1 MPQSQRLSRRA
12 LLRATAAAAAFSG
25 LGAPHVFAQAAQV
38 PVRFTLNLPRN
49 GTNSPF
55 IHAMEKG
62 YYAQEGIR
70 IVSMDPASG
79 ADAMQ
84 RVASETYDLGFGDLP
99 ALAEWHLRNPD
110 STPLGIFNV
119 YRSTPAAIVS
129 WKSAK
134 IEKPADLV
142 GRTVGGP
149 LTDNAFR
156 LFPVF
161 FRANGLD
168 PKTVKFNNMDLR
180 LREAVFMRREVDA
193 ITGFDSTIWLNLRG
207 LGVKFEDISIMLY
220 SRHGLD
226 LYSNTVVVS
235 RKFLRE
241 NEAALPGFL
250 RATLKGWRDAAAD
263 PAAVTE
269 SLFKADGLINKDI
282 ERDRL
287 KWVLENQVM
296 GPETARH
303 GLGQIELPRL
313 QKSVE
318 LLAMGLEL
326 PSVVAADKIWSD
338 KYLPAADQ
346 RKI

>member
-1 MPQSQRLSRRA
+1 MSADISRRA
-12 LLRATAAAAAFSG
+12 ILKAAAASSALAAFP
-25 LGAPHVFAQAAQV
+25 APHVFAQASGV

-55 IHAMEKG
+55 IHAAERG
-62 YYAQEGIR
+62 YYRDEGIR
-70 IVSMDPASG
+70 IVGMDPASG
-79 ADAMQ
+79 ADALQ
-84 RVASETYDLGFGDLP
+84 RVATDAYDLGFSDLP
-99 ALAEWHLRNPD
+99 SLAEWHLRNPD

-134 IEKPADLV
+134 IEKPADLI

-149 LTDNAFR
+149 LTDNAYR

-161 FRANGLD
+161 FRANSLD
-168 PKTVKFNNMDLR
+168 PAGVKFNNMDLR

-226 LYSNTVVVS
+226 LYSNTVVVG

-250 RATLKGWRDAAAD
+250 RATMRGWRDAAAD
-263 PAAVTE
+263 PAAVTD

-287 KWVLENQVM
+287 KWVLDNQVL
-296 GPETARH
+296 GSETSAL
-303 GLGQIELPRL
+303 GLGQIDPARL
-313 QKSVE
+313 AKSIE
-318 LLAMGLEL
+318 LLARGLEL
-326 PSVVAADKIWSD
+326 PRVVPANEIWSD
-338 KYLPAADQ
+338 KYLPPLDQ
-346 RKI
+346 RRL

>member
-1 MPQSQRLSRRA
+1 MATIYKFERRTF
-12 LLRATAAAAAFSG
+12 LKSAAAGAAFSG
-25 LGAPHVFAQAAQV
+25 LAAPHVFAQGAQV

-70 IVSMDPASG
+70 IVSMDPAAG

-84 RVASETYDLGFGDLP
+84 RVASDTYDLGFGDLP
-99 ALAEWHLRNPD
+99 ALAEWHLKNPD
-110 STPLGIFNV
+110 STPLAVFNI

-168 PKTVKFNNMDLR
+168 PAGVKFNNVDLR
-180 LREAVFMRREVDA
+180 LREAVFMRKEVDA
-193 ITGFDSTIWLNLRG
+193 VTGFDSTVWLNLRG

-220 SRHGLD
+220 SKHGLD
-226 LYSNTVVVS
+226 LYSNTVIVS

-241 NEAALPGFL
+241 NEASIPGFL
-250 RATLKGWRDAAAD
+250 RATMKGWRDAAAD
-263 PAAVTE
+263 PVAVTE

-287 KWVLENQVM
+287 KWILENQVM
-296 GPETARH
+296 GPETAKL
-303 GLGQIELPRL
+303 GLGQIEIPRL
-313 QKSVE
+313 QKSIE
-318 LLAMGLEL
+318 LLAKGMQL
-326 PSVVAADKIWSD
+326 PSVVAPEKVWSD
-338 KYLPAADQ
+338 KYLPPLDQ

>member
-1 MPQSQRLSRRA
+1 MQKPNKIARRTF
-12 LLRATAAAAAFSG
+12 LKSAAAAVTVAA
-25 LGAPHVFAQAAQV
+25 LPAPYVFAQSGGV

-55 IHAMEKG
+55 IHAAERG
-62 YYAQEGIR
+62 YFAQEGIR

-84 RVASETYDLGFGDLP
+84 RVASDTYDLGFADLP

-110 STPLGIFNV
+110 ATPLGIFNI

-129 WKSAK
+129 WKSAN
-134 IEKPADLV
+134 IQKPADLA

-161 FRANGLD
+161 FRANALD
-168 PKTVKFNNMDLR
+168 PASVKFNNMDLR
-180 LREAVFMRREVDA
+180 LREAVFMRREVEA

-220 SRHGLD
+220 SQHGLD
-226 LYSNTVVVS
+226 LYSNSVIVS
-235 RKFLRE
+235 RKYLRE

-250 RATLKGWRDAAAD
+250 RATMRGWRDAVAD
-263 PAAVTE
+263 PAAVTD

-287 KWVLENQVM
+287 KWVLDNQVL
-296 GPETARH
+296 GAETTRL

-313 QKSVE
+313 QRSIE
-318 LLAMGLEL
+318 LLARGLEL
-326 PSVVAADKIWSD
+326 PRVVQADLLWSD
-338 KYLPAADQ
+338 KYMPAADL
-346 RKI
+346 RRL